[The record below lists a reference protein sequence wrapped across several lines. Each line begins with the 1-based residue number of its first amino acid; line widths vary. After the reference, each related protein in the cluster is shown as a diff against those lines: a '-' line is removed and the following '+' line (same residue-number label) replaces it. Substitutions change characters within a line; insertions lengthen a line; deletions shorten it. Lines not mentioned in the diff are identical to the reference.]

1 MNLRPFAAGGL
12 LWLAVLLAPA
22 ASSAQAA
29 SVDDYASQWP
39 VLGRCDAPGAAAPAR
54 DGRLPPPLACEG
66 AFAIALDEAV
76 YRQAS
81 DAALADVA
89 AFDAAGEPLAFG
101 PMPREY
107 RKPPEEWRDVAW
119 FALPGIEVPAAQ
131 DLHLHVTRTAAG
143 ELRFDADLRHGQA
156 RDVRDLLVDVRAKTR
171 RIEALEFELAM
182 DAPDFSSALAV
193 EASEDLQHWRTIV
206 PAAAIAQLRQSGRT
220 LVRRRIEFP
229 PFATRYLRLRV
240 VDGGAAV
247 PLRGLRMLLHPE
259 GPPSEDL
266 ARAVLRAEPAG
277 QDGRV
282 YRFTMPARIP
292 ADRIAI
298 RLADDN
304 AVASFAVS
312 AREAGRR
319 DWSYVGQFD
328 AFRLRGGGLRL
339 DNEAFD
345 IAPTRA
351 REWRIETSVE
361 LARAP
366 VLEFSYLPEEWLLL
380 THGPSPY
387 RVVAGSHGARRAELP
402 LGMLVGEVRRRYGAT
417 WRPPLATLGPMAEAG
432 GASALRAWDP
442 ARRRTLLL
450 WGVLALG
457 ALAVIAMVL
466 RLLRPRDP

>member
-1 MNLRPFAAGGL
+1 MSLRAGLALGLLCFAAL
-12 LWLAVLLAPA
+12 VASVALPA
-22 ASSAQAA
+22 HAA

-76 YRQAS
+76 YRQAT
-81 DAALADVA
+81 DATLRDVA
-89 AFDAAGEPLAFG
+89 AFNGAGEALAFG

-107 RKPPEEWRDVAW
+107 RKPPEEWREVAW

-131 DLHLHVTRTAAG
+131 DLHLHVTRSAAG
-143 ELRFDADLRHGQA
+143 ELQFDADLRHGA
-156 RDVRDLLVDVRAKTR
+156 GRDVRDLLVDVRAKTR
-171 RIEALEFELAM
+171 LIEAREFELAV
-182 DAPDFSSALAV
+182 DAPDFNSALAV

-240 VDGGAAV
+240 VDGGAV

-259 GPPSEDL
+259 GPPAEDL
-266 ARAVLRAEPAG
+266 ARALLRAEPAG
-277 QDGRV
+277 QEGRV

-361 LARAP
+361 LARPP

-387 RVVAGSHGARRAELP
+387 RVVAGSHAARRAELP

-417 WRPPLATLGPMAEAG
+417 WRPPMATLGPVGEAG
-432 GASALRAWDP
+432 GAAALRGWDP
-442 ARRRTLLL
+442 GRRRPLLL
-450 WGVLALG
+450 WGVLAVG
-457 ALAVIAMVL
+457 ALAVIALVL
-466 RLLRPRDP
+466 ALLRRPEP